1 MAIDLN
7 GNVHAIELA
16 SKTDMGKK
24 LPTLTS
30 RNDTAMS
37 NLPLNKQGEVIV
49 LEHPFNAQDIKS
61 VLDNLTSG
69 I

>member
-1 MAIDLN
+1 MN
-7 GNVHAIELA
+7 GKVHAIELA

-24 LPTLTS
+24 LPSLTS

-37 NLPLNKQGEVIV
+37 KLPLNKQGEVIV
-49 LEHPFNAQDIKS
+49 LEHPYNAKDMKS
-61 VLDNLTSG
+61 TLDDLISG